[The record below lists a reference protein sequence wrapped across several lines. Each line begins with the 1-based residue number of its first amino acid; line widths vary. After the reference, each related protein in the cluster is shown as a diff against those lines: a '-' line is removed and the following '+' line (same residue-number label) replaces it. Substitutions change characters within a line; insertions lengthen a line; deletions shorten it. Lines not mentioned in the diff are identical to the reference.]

1 MRRWLML
8 LSCVIALAACAGA
21 PPPGA
26 GAPQPGVTA
35 RFPPGGVAGVI
46 RVDVLDP
53 LPLRTAALVAPDGT
67 MTPASWLDVAANPVR
82 LAGQT
87 SLSDPWR
94 ASIFGTNGLNPLP
107 SGPTDPAPRART
119 EVLLTVATADL
130 TIADPVAYQRDWQ
143 GYRIRLGFAAAG
155 DQLETRDIPAPAPP
169 PEKTGG

>member
-8 LSCVIALAACAGA
+8 LSCLIALAACADA

-26 GAPQPGVTA
+26 GVPQPGVTA

-53 LPLRTAALVAPDGT
+53 LPVRTAALVAPDGT
-67 MTPASWLDVAANPVR
+67 TTPASWLNVAANPER
-82 LAGQT
+82 LAGMA

-94 ASIFGTNGLNPLP
+94 PSILGTNGLNPLP
-107 SGPTDPAPRART
+107 SGVMDPALRANNQ
-119 EVLLTVATADL
+119 VLLTISTADL
-130 TIADPVAYQRDWQ
+130 TIADPVAYQRDWH

-155 DQLETRDIPAPAPP
+155 DQLDIRDIPAPAPP
-169 PEKTGG
+169 SEKTGG